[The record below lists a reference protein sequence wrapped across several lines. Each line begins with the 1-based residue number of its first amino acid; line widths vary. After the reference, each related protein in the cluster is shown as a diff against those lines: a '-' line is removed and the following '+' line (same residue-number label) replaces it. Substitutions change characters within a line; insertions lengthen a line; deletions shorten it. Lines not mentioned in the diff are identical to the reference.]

1 MGTGPGLQELE
12 TLHGRSFAW
21 CLVCCR
27 GDRSEAEEVLQTV
40 YLKVLDGRASHEGR
54 GELKPWLFAVIRRT
68 AADRRRRAALSRL
81 WFRPGMDELEDV
93 ADAANPEGDALRG
106 ETARRIRAV
115 LDALSRRQRQVLELV
130 FFHDLSLR
138 DAAGVLGL
146 TVGAVR
152 RHYHRG
158 KLRARAELEKGGQRC
173 PTTTNAS

>member
-1 MGTGPGLQELE
+1 MPTGPSMQELE

-40 YLKVLDGRASHEGR
+40 YLKILDGRARHAGR

-81 WFRPGMDELEDV
+81 WFQPGMDELEEV
-93 ADAANPEGDALRG
+93 AGAADPEDDAMRG
-106 ETARRIRAV
+106 ERARRIRAV
-115 LDALSRRQRQVLELV
+115 LDGLSRRQRQVLELV
-130 FFHDLSLR
+130 FYHDLSLR
-138 DAAGVLGL
+138 DAAGVLSL

-158 KLRARAELEKGGQRC
+158 KERARVELEKGWPWC